1 MLQLHYPRKDKESSD
16 FLMFSGNTKQKTGLQ
31 GVRPK

>member
-16 FLMFSGNTKQKTGLQ
+16 FLFSGNTKQKTGLQ